1 MYKAFLSHSS
11 LDKPV
16 VRKIKENIQRI
27 WTYFDEDCFE
37 PGEDFR
43 SAIVERLSNT
53 KKETTLKRLSMRL
66 MLVTEKEFFPRCIFC
81 V

>member
-37 PGEDFR
+37 PGEDF
-43 SAIVERLSNT
+43 
-53 KKETTLKRLSMRL
+53 
-66 MLVTEKEFFPRCIFC
+66 
-81 V
+81 